1 MNRQIIYIYICCSSS
16 YFLYKYYYFQRL
28 LQKEFNSRKNAESQ
42 TDQTERA
49 LYITKDAAV
58 QTQMQGHDE
67 VQGQGQ
73 VEVQVEVQVESEF
86 VTIQVPSPIML
97 EPTQKNGVAGWF
109 SSFF

>member
-67 VQGQGQ
+67 G
-73 VEVQVEVQVESEF
+73 QVEVQVESEF

>member
-67 VQGQGQ
+67 VQ
-73 VEVQVEVQVESEF
+73 VEVQVESEF